1 MKSPSMRGM
10 KYGGMKHRLPSPDNA
25 GPVTP
30 LGSAPKSGA
39 VLKNLG
45 HQTAPI
51 NKIISDRGPFKI
63 KG

>member
-1 MKSPSMRGM
+1 MKAPTHRGM
-10 KYGGMKHRLPSPDNA
+10 KKKLPSPDNA

-39 VLKNLG
+39 VLKNLA
-45 HQTAPI
+45 HPVQPI
-51 NKIISDRGPFKI
+51 NKIATDRGPFRM